1 MKYGHSQVDVPF
13 TSLWTWIF
21 VSPTLSKKTLKSY
34 LSIFYK
40 IIKVKN
46 NAIMLLM
53 PASSMRLEVI
63 SVLQILYP
71 QCLAYG
77 REFINVY

>member
-71 QCLAYG
+71 QCLVYG